1 MKIILLENLRKIGS
15 IGEIIN
21 VKRGFARNYLIAKKK
36 ALYASKENIK
46 EVEKIKSDLGKKDLE
61 KKKEAKK
68 TFETIN
74 GKIFSIKKLS
84 TENNELYGS
93 VKPTEISKII
103 LESEKLELKPSMIQL
118 ENEISGIIDGT
129 TVNNLGDKKKS
140 KIKRKIKVET
150 KPKAREILPTKT
162 QAWQKVFNYLSTKSG
177 VDLKF
182 EPASSQLD
190 FELKLAKGRFDL
202 AYMSPVQ
209 FVNGNQ
215 AGSYKALA
223 KRKSQPAKGLIVALK
238 DGPIKSLR
246 DFEGKVVAFPG
257 LLNFSSSIIPRRS
270 LEQLNIHV
278 KPHFTGSHLQAMQL
292 VLNGAVLGAAGTQA
306 SIALLSPPQ
315 KDKLTIVWDT
325 PSFTP
330 HAFARHT
337 RVPFYSQ
344 IRLQNALVG
353 LIKTEQGKRLLP
365 TIHINN
371 GFETAT
377 DSDWEDV
384 ESIDIDS
391 LNTKRSYPLPSAE
404 QKQTSSELQ

>member
-1 MKIILLENLRKIGS
+1 MNQSLANTQTSFNRRLISIWALLLLS
-15 IGEIIN
+15 LT
-21 VKRGFARNYLIAKKK
+21 ASAKP
-36 ALYASKENIK
+36 LLVGIDPTLDRPSPSF
-46 EVEKIKSDLGKKDLE
+46 V
-61 KKKEAKK
+61 
-68 TFETIN
+68 ETIN
-74 GKIFSIKKLS
+74 GEQKKRFSKTQYQRIDG
-84 TENNELYGS
+84 EDPHAIWRELI
-93 VKPTEISKII
+93 TI
-103 LESEKLELKPSMIQL
+103 
-118 ENEISGIIDGT
+118 ISG
-129 TVNNLGDKKKS
+129 KS
-140 KIKRKIKVET
+140 RIE
-150 KPKAREILPTKT
+150 LL
-162 QAWQKVFNYLSTKSG
+162 Y
-177 VDLKF
+177 
-182 EPASSQLD
+182 EPSSSQLD